1 MLSDRLAEAAEY
13 ACGGKFRIWGGDGER
28 QDAPKDDN
36 EGDPQGT
43 PQDDNRGGA
52 GDPDDVDDDD
62 GDNDGGAGSPDKDN
76 KQRSIEEEL
85 DELKRQNLSLKKSN
99 DQLKAGKKKADTDK
113 DVAKER
119 DEALAREAKLEK
131 VLNTRFLSWS
141 IAMDS
146 KYDWIDTEDVL
157 AAIDREAIDI
167 DLDKGEVKGLDLE
180 LKRIAKKKPHWLK
193 KAEEEQRQEQGPTG
207 QRGQGRGPAPKADEA
222 ETKRIGEKFR
232 IPGYGSQNLRA
243 L

>member
-1 MLSDRLAEAAEY
+1 MLPDRLAEAAET
-13 ACGGKFRIWGGDGER
+13 ACGGKLLIWGGDGER
-28 QDAPKDDN
+28 QEAPKDDN
-36 EGDPQGT
+36 EGDGQEAPAN
-43 PQDDNRGGA
+43 DNRGGTSN
-52 GDPDDVDDDD
+52 PDNGDD
-62 GDNDGGAGSPDKDN
+62 GDSDSGSDTGDTDQDN
-76 KQRSIEEEL
+76 NQRSIEEEL

-119 DEALAREAKLEK
+119 DEAIARADKLQN
-131 VLNTRFLSWS
+131 VLDTRFLSWS
-141 IAMDS
+141 ISMEK